1 MSASCPILETGCG
14 PIDIYVVRVL
24 EGFGTLP
31 TPLQHKS
38 LSYPKASSTSYPKAL
53 PTNYP
58 KASSTSYPKASST
71 NYPKASPT
79 SYPKAS
85 PTNYPKAS
93 PKSYPKASPTNNL
106 SVKLSGKPNK
116 HDLASTYISHQTG
129 QM

>member
-1 MSASCPILETGCG
+1 LETGCG

-31 TPLQHKS
+31 TPLQHKP
-38 LSYPKASSTSYPKAL
+38 LSYPKASST
-53 PTNYP
+53 
-58 KASSTSYPKASST
+58 
-71 NYPKASPT
+71 
-79 SYPKAS
+79 
-85 PTNYPKAS
+85 
-93 PKSYPKASPTNNL
+93 SYPKASPTNNL